1 MKRTILSSLIIGII
15 IFFGIIGLLNYYLR
29 PLIYKTTENVGY
41 TGTYTVQTIPNEI
54 LNQVSY
60 GLTKV
65 DKDGKIVPGAAD
77 SWTIKN
83 NRIYTFRL
91 KKGLYFH
98 NGDELTSK
106 NINFNFKNVT
116 SKAID
121 KYTIQYTL
129 KEPYAPFLVSVA
141 GPILD
146 KSLSGIGRYKI
157 ANIDLNGGFVR
168 TITLDDTQNKGQKK
182 VIYFYPSQDALKVA
196 FMLGEVNQI
205 FNVDSTNVKNIS
217 DLHTWKKVE
226 ANDFIDYTTLVTIFY
241 NNDDQVLGDK
251 KVRQAL
257 NYALPEKVKEGE
269 RAFGPIPP
277 NSIYFQPSPNYK
289 ISDTELSKTLLST
302 VTESLKDPLVI
313 STTDEYVGAAK
324 EIQSAWKKIGIQSKI
339 EIVNGIP
346 SNFQVLLYKIK
357 LPEDP
362 DQYVLWHSDQENNIV
377 HYKNLRIDKLLEDG
391 RSTTDI
397 TKRKSIYADFQKYL
411 TDDVPASFFYFP
423 REYDIAKD

>member
-1 MKRTILSSLIIGII
+1 MKRTIFSSLIIGII
-15 IFFGIIGLLNYYLR
+15 IFFACVGLLNYYLR

-41 TGTYTVQTIPNEI
+41 AGTYTVQTIPNEI

-65 DKDGKIVPGAAD
+65 NADGEIVPGAAE
-77 SWTIKN
+77 SWTIKSN
-83 NRIYTFRL
+83 KIYTFKL

-98 NGDELTSK
+98 NGDELTSS
-106 NINFNFKNVT
+106 NVNFNFKNVT

-121 KYTIQYTL
+121 RYTIQYTL

-168 TITLDDTQNKGQKK
+168 TITLDDTKSKGQKK
-182 VIYFYPSQDALKVA
+182 VIYFYPTQEALKVA
-196 FMLGEVNQI
+196 FMLGEVSRA
-205 FNVDSTNVKNIS
+205 FNLDSTKVDNIS
-217 DLHTWKKVE
+217 NLSTWKKVKTK
-226 ANDFIDYTTLVTIFY
+226 DFIDYTSLVTIFY
-241 NNDDQVLGDK
+241 NNNDTVLSDK

-269 RAFGPIPP
+269 RAYGPISP
-277 NSIYFQPSPNYK
+277 NSIYFQPSPSYK
-289 ISDTELSKTLLST
+289 ISDINLSKTLLST
-302 VTESLKDPLVI
+302 VKESLKDPLVI
-313 STTDEYVGAAK
+313 STTDEYVGTAK
-324 EIQSAWKKIGIQSKI
+324 EIQAAWKKIGILSKI

-346 SNFQVLLYKIK
+346 SNFQILLYKIK

-362 DQYVLWHSDQENNIV
+362 DQYVLWHSNQQNNIV

-397 TKRKSIYADFQKYL
+397 TKRKNIYADFQKYL

-423 REYDIAKD
+423 REYDISKE